1 MSKNYGVVA
10 IHGVGPGTEMDRKG
24 FSMELKKRVYPDLK
38 DAEINWH
45 EYVWEG
51 RNEEIDSCVGGVVRR
66 LLKDYHLVKKS
77 DAEGWYQKLWR
88 GVANF
93 AIDMC
98 GGIVS
103 DGLDLGLDF
112 VLYLDSDHGQKIRD
126 GLKEEILSCAEKH
139 PDGIVLVAHSLGSVV
154 AYDTIAEAQ
163 LEGSPLPVKWLIT
176 FGSPLAWTF
185 DLRKAEGKKELA
197 YTSIGGV
204 KWKNFYYVEDCVCLH
219 EHLPNEQFQNVENV
233 PLKLPKGSAR
243 IASHCAYWADD
254 AFAEHIRNCLD
265 D

>member
-10 IHGVGPGTEMDRKG
+10 VHGVGPGTEIDRKG
-24 FSMELKKRVYPDLK
+24 FSMELKKRVCPDLK
-38 DAEINWH
+38 DAETHWH

-51 RNEEIDSCVGGVVRR
+51 LNEKIDCRVGGVVRK
-66 LLKDYHLVKKS
+66 LLEDYKLVKKTGG
-77 DAEGWYQKLWR
+77 EGWLQKVRRWM
-88 GVANF
+88 ANLS
-93 AIDMC
+93 IDML
-98 GGIVS
+98 GEIASVS
-103 DGLDLGLDF
+103 LDLGLDF

-126 GLKEEILSCAEKH
+126 GLKEEILSCAKKH
-139 PDGIVLVAHSLGSVV
+139 PDGIVLVAHSLGSVI

-204 KWKNFYYVEDCVCLH
+204 KWKNFYYVEDCVCLY
-219 EHLPNEQFQNVENV
+219 ERLPKEQFQNVENV
-233 PLKLPKGSAR
+233 PLKLPTGSAR